1 MFLTCFSCCLEQ
13 LGPVKSSRNTVGSFK
28 NTTYRKSAKINPRSV
43 FWWISGAL
51 WVRFFT
57 ILTLFCEK
65 SASENGSEKWCPPRV
80 KRGPLPGPGG
90 SRTAPL
96 ACALFQTRNNN
107 YSNNCRF
114 SERIAE
120 VVDTCQFF
128 AEVVVP
134 CLFHFRNLCLIVAF
148 ETWLLSRLLFSS
160 NLCDSLPTSK
170 TKQSKDTQNADDLTR
185 PGPRPGELVR
195 IS

>member
-1 MFLTCFSCCLEQ
+1 MGRKNGARPESNGDHLPGREAPGQ
-13 LGPVKSSRNTVGSFK
+13 PPSR
-28 NTTYRKSAKINPRSV
+28 A
-43 FWWISGAL
+43 
-51 WVRFFT
+51 RFFKQETT
-57 ILTLFCEK
+57 I
-65 SASENGSEKWCPPRV
+65 
-80 KRGPLPGPGG
+80 
-90 SRTAPL
+90 TA
-96 ACALFQTRNNN
+96 TIERI
-107 YSNNCRF
+107 

-185 PGPRPGELVR
+185 PGPRPGEF
-195 IS
+195 IPP